1 MGDPDE
7 GIAMAFAVA
16 TLHRHADTL
25 PPRGGFAAAPP
36 IKARPARFSSYIN
49 ALGVL

>member
-25 PPRGGFAAAPP
+25 P
-36 IKARPARFSSYIN
+36 RFSSN
-49 ALGVL
+49 VFP